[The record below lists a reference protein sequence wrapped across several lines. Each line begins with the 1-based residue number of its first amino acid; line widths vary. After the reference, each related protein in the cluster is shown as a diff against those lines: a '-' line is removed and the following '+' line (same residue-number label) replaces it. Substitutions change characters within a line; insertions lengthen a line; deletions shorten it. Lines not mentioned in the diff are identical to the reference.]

1 MQQLAK
7 SVFIT
12 ATLEEDE
19 DEIAVRHLHLW
30 SDGFSIED
38 GPLLRY
44 DEPGNQEL
52 LMSIRQGYVKSVIT
66 RFPHPLCYIIPQD
79 CTPCPPECQARA
91 ACQPQCGAEDYGG
104 VCSP

>member
-1 MQQLAK
+1 MQQLAE
-7 SVFIT
+7 SVFIAAPGR

-30 SDGFSIED
+30 RDGFSIED
-38 GPLLRY
+38 GPLMRY

-66 RFPHPLCYIIPQD
+66 RFPQLIVLYHSTGPHPLP
-79 CTPCPPECQARA
+79 
-91 ACQPQCGAEDYGG
+91 
-104 VCSP
+104 S